1 MQTILQM
8 ALKQIH
14 KVNAAAHWAI
24 PAEAFAQSAVQ
35 PAVTIMNCFIR
46 HERIERSLLSYIIK
60 IYMNRVHQS
69 MMPRRYDL
77 VI

>member
-24 PAEAFAQSAVQ
+24 PAEAFAQSALQ
-35 PAVTIMNCFIR
+35 PAGSDNVATVSF
-46 HERIERSLLSYIIK
+46 
-60 IYMNRVHQS
+60 
-69 MMPRRYDL
+69 
-77 VI
+77 